1 MENNLLQNIKAYFT
15 DDVINKLANHLGEDK
30 EQIHKG
36 VDIAIPSLLLGL
48 QGRNQEGLSS
58 ILQSAKHLF
67 SGFDLHDTLGK
78 YFSKDDQGERAHFEN
93 DNLTGAIFG
102 DKLEGILQ
110 SVSKYLGMSTQSV
123 SGLFGASIPAVIS
136 GITSKGGHWDV
147 KEISQQLNSSRSAIA
162 SAIPPG
168 LGLGAFGTMFATAD
182 AAKELRSPDPSRP
195 ITAAPTMVHSKETV
209 DNAKKGAG
217 FWWVLIPV
225 IALALWFLFGKSCGS
240 KTDLD
245 SNITGTGLDS
255 NLTNGDSLSGGTT
268 LVDVAL
274 PDGNSIKA
282 YASGI
287 ENQLVQFLQSDYK
300 SWTDDQLKAKW
311 FDFDNLNF
319 ETGTAN
325 VTPESKGQLENIG
338 RILKLFPDVK
348 IKIGGYTDKRGDEAL
363 NKQLSQQRADAVKS
377 YLDSQGLSSQV
388 VGAEGYGSEFAA
400 VAWDASDKER
410 AKDRRVAISI
420 RK

>member
-30 EQIHKG
+30 EQIRKG
-36 VDIAIPSLLLGL
+36 VDIAVPSLLLGL
-48 QGRNQEGLSS
+48 QSKNQDGLSS

-102 DKLEGILQ
+102 DKLSGILQ
-110 SVSKYLGMSTQSV
+110 SVGKYLGMNTQSV
-123 SGLFGASIPAVIS
+123 SALFGASVPAVIS

-147 KEISQQLNSSRSAIA
+147 KEIAQQLSSSRSTIA

-168 LGLGAFGTMFATAD
+168 LGLGAFGSIFATAD
-182 AAKELRSPDPSRP
+182 VAKELHSPDPSRP
-195 ITAAPTMVHSKETV
+195 IATTPTMVHSKETV
-209 DNAKKGAG
+209 DNTKKSAG
-217 FWWVLIPV
+217 FWWILIPV
-225 IALALWFLFGKSCGS
+225 IALALWFLFSKSCSS
-240 KTDLD
+240 KTDSD
-245 SNITGTGLDS
+245 SNTTGTTLDS
-255 NLTNGDSLSGGTT
+255 NLTTGGSLSGEIT
-268 LVDVAL
+268 LVDVVL
-274 PDGNSIKA
+274 PDGNSLKVN
-282 YASGI
+282 ASGI
-287 ENQLVQFLQSDYK
+287 EDQLVQFLQSDYK
-300 SWTDDQLKAKW
+300 SWTDDQLKSKW

-325 VTPESKGQLENIG
+325 VTPESQGQLENIG

-363 NKQLSQQRADAVKS
+363 NKQLSQQRADAVKD
-377 YLDSQGLSSQV
+377 YLDKQGLSSQV
-388 VGAEGYGSEFAA
+388 VGAEGYGSEFAT

-410 AKDRRVAISI
+410 AKDRRVAISV